1 MQLFHRLEIRHFQQV
16 FAVFHRMADDPALEC
31 PDPPGLEER
40 QNRLRQVATQKI
52 RRDVS
57 VPQCGSGLGQAI
69 VLHVKQHC
77 SRRSQGRDRDPAD
90 ELLDFFLRQVDKFG
104 EFAG

>member
-1 MQLFHRLEIRHFQQV
+1 
-16 FAVFHRMADDPALEC
+16 MADDPSLER
-31 PDPPGLEER
+31 PDPPRLEEG
-40 QNRLRQVATQKI
+40 QNRLGQVAAQEI

-57 VPQCGSGLGQAI
+57 VPQCGSGLGQAVI
-69 VLHVKQHC
+69 LHVKQHC